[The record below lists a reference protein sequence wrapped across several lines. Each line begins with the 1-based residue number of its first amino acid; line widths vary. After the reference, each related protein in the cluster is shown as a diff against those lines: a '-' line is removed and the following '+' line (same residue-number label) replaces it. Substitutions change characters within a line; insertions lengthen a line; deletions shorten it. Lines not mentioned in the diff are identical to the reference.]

1 MAPPFDPIAPK
12 LSPSKSEVA
21 DIELRIQPLRFWLV
35 TFKKAGTD
43 ELFSAVVLPDG
54 TIVEPGRREGSLS
67 FFESVFHLPR
77 LKQREKAPTV
87 V

>member
-1 MAPPFDPIAPK
+1 LVADRKTVEKGEALHGTPFETIAPK

-54 TIVEPGRREGSLS
+54 TVIEPQEEER
-67 FFESVFHLPR
+67 
-77 LKQREKAPTV
+77 A
-87 V
+87 